1 MRRPLI
7 LTLPLLAVLGILLWQ
22 SAGPPPRPATA
33 ADHLFSA
40 ERAAILLREVLAEKV
55 PHPIG
60 SPANRRVRDRIAR
73 RFASLGYETTIQS
86 RFACNASAVCGPVEN
101 IIARRPG
108 REAGHDTVLM
118 LAHYDSVPAGPGASD
133 DGMGVA
139 ALLEIARIIR
149 EESFRNEVVFLITD
163 GEEGGLLGAEAFVAD
178 PSLLRNVTVIVNV
191 ENRGTRGPSNLFE
204 TSRGNLWLIRHVAS
218 RLARPHTS
226 SLYYEIYNRLPN
238 DTDLTVF
245 KRAGK
250 AGLNF
255 AAIGGVNRYH
265 TPNDNLENASLRTL
279 QHHGDNLLAAL
290 RALGGADL
298 AARSRGDALYFDVL
312 NRVVVW
318 WPQEWTLWIAIASLV
333 VLIWSGRASRLG
345 TEAGA
350 LHGSGRPGSSL
361 QPVSYGVLATFAA
374 VSLSAVTGFAVAWL
388 ARLGADGANW
398 VARPLPAILA
408 MWLAGLAAAIFGFS
422 LFARRAGGR
431 ALLHGTAIVWHA
443 AAIAVVLSMPGA
455 SYLFLVPA
463 IALSLAT
470 AFRMSE
476 TATAA
481 IGATVAAMLIFP
493 LGASIY
499 DALGNQILVVIAV
512 VIGINA
518 TLVAPLMPRW
528 RAGVAILVVA
538 VASAGFSAVLRP
550 YDATHPRHVTLS
562 WVDDSAADGPR
573 WVTPALTPPL
583 REGAPFQPSDPS
595 LTPWS
600 RARTWSAPAP
610 ALEAPRVEMSG
621 EPTPDG
627 FTITVRSL
635 RPADRLVLLFRGGR
649 VLRVNDTTL
658 PPQPA
663 RGSRRRM
670 ADGWE
675 IAVAHATEEMR
686 VDIAAAEGVEAIA
699 SDVSFGLP
707 AAGAALA
714 RARDASPAVPVDSG
728 DVTITRARAT
738 FSRE

>member
-1 MRRPLI
+1 MRRL
-7 LTLPLLAVLGILLWQ
+7 LLVTLPLLAVLGIVLWH

-33 ADHLFSA
+33 ARHLFSA
-40 ERAAILLREVLAEKV
+40 ERAATILHELLAEEV

-60 SPANRRVRDRIAR
+60 SPANRRVRDRIVS
-73 RFASLGYETTIQS
+73 RFAGLGYETALQS
-86 RFACNASAVCGPVEN
+86 RFACNAAAVCGPVEN
-101 IIARRPG
+101 IIARRP
-108 REAGHDTVLM
+108 ASGHDTVLM

-149 EESFRNEVVFLITD
+149 DESFRNDVVFLITD
-163 GEEGGLLGAEAFVAD
+163 GEEGGLLGAEAFAAD
-178 PSLLRNVTVIVNV
+178 PSLLRNVAVVVNV

-204 TSRGNLWLIRHVAS
+204 TSRGNLWLIRKVAP

-312 NRVVVW
+312 NRLVVW
-318 WPQEWTLWIAIASLV
+318 WPQAWTLWIAIASLV
-333 VLIWSGRASRLG
+333 VLIWSGRASHLRA
-345 TEAGA
+345 EAGA

-361 QPVSYGVLATFAA
+361 QPVSFGVLATFAA
-374 VSLSAVTGFAVAWL
+374 ILLSAVTGFAVAWL
-388 ARLGADGANW
+388 ARLGTEGANW
-398 VARPLPAILA
+398 VARPLPTILA
-408 MWLAGLAAAIFGFS
+408 MWLAGLAAAILGFS
-422 LFARRAGGR
+422 LFSSRAGGR
-431 ALLHGTAIVWHA
+431 ALLHGAAIVWHA
-443 AAIAVVLSMPGA
+443 VAIAVVLSMPGA

-470 AFRMSE
+470 AFRAGE
-476 TATAA
+476 TVTAA

-499 DALGNQILVVIAV
+499 DALGNQVLPVITV
-512 VIGINA
+512 MIGIMA
-518 TLVAPLMPRW
+518 TLIAPLMPRW

-538 VASAGFSAVLRP
+538 VASAGFGAVLRP

-562 WVDDSAADGPR
+562 WVDDSAADAPR
-573 WVTPALTPPL
+573 WVTPVLTPPL
-583 REGAPFQPSDPS
+583 RNAAPFQPSDPS

-600 RARTWSAPAP
+600 RAKTWSAPAP
-610 ALEAPRVEMSG
+610 RVEIARVEMSG
-621 EPTPDG
+621 EVTPDG
-627 FTITVRSL
+627 FSITVRSP
-635 RPADRLVLLFRGGR
+635 RRADRIVLLFRGGE
-649 VLRVNDTTL
+649 VLRVNDTPL
-658 PPQPA
+658 PPRAARSSPA
-663 RGSRRRM
+663 RARE
-670 ADGWE
+670 GWE
-675 IAVAHATEEMR
+675 IAVVHATEEMR
-686 VDIAAAEGVEAIA
+686 VDVSAPEGVEAIA

-728 DVTITRARAT
+728 DVTITRTRAT
-738 FSRE
+738 FLRPD